1 MFIVEGLKAYF
12 EMDGYE
18 VITASNGRDAIEL
31 AKTHKPDLIML
42 DIMMPDL
49 NGWQA
54 LQALK
59 KEESTRDIPV
69 VMASV
74 MEKDQDI
81 KMSLSLGAADY
92 IVKSQDTDKIVDKI
106 KTILN
111 EKK

>member
-18 VITASNGRDAIEL
+18 VITASNGKDAIEL
-31 AKTHKPDLIML
+31 AKTRKPDLIML

-54 LQALK
+54 LQVLK
-59 KEESTRDIPV
+59 QEESTRDIPV
-69 VMASV
+69 IMASV
-74 MEKDQDI
+74 MEKDEDI
-81 KMSLSLGAADY
+81 KMSLSLGAVDY
-92 IVKSQDTDKIVDKI
+92 IVKSQDADKIVDKI